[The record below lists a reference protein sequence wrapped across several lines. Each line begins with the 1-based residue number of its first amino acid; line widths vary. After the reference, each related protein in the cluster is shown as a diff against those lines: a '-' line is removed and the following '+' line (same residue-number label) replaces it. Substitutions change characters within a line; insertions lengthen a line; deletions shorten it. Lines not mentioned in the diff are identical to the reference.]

1 MLTLPIPNITEA
13 QLQRF
18 IKLVDN
24 IFIYKKTDMSTV
36 SIEQK
41 IDYIFY
47 KIYKLTLDEVKL
59 IDSDIALSEAEYNAF
74 II

>member
-1 MLTLPIPNITEA
+1 
-13 QLQRF
+13 
-18 IKLVDN
+18 
-24 IFIYKKTDMSTV
+24 MSTV
-36 SIEQK
+36 SIEQE

-47 KIYKLTLDEVKL
+47 KTYKLTLDEVKL